1 MSPIFLAQVIDLLSA
16 LVLLLGFG
24 LLAQRRIYALL
35 HLFAWQGLFLAANT
49 AIVAYGAG
57 VRHLYFS
64 ALLTLIMKVAL
75 IPYILHVLIQ
85 RMKIERD
92 VETMVNVPLTLL
104 IGIALVV
111 LSYNVMSPI
120 QEFSTLMTRSTL
132 AIALATV
139 MLGLL
144 MMITRRHA
152 VAQVIGFLA
161 MENGLFFAATSATY
175 GMPMVVE
182 LGVALDILIAALIFG
197 VFFFQIR
204 TTFES
209 LDLSKMARL
218 KEDVGE

>member
-1 MSPIFLAQVIDLLSA
+1 MSPVFLAQVVDLLSA

-64 ALLTLIMKVAL
+64 ALLTLVMKVAL

>member
-1 MSPIFLAQVIDLLSA
+1 MSPVFLAQVIDLLSA

-64 ALLTLIMKVAL
+64 ALMTLAMKVVL
-75 IPYILHVLIQ
+75 IPYILHVLIR

-92 VETMVNVPLTLL
+92 VEAMVNVPLTLL

>member
-1 MSPIFLAQVIDLLSA
+1 
-16 LVLLLGFG
+16 
-24 LLAQRRIYALL
+24 
-35 HLFAWQGLFLAANT
+35 
-49 AIVAYGAG
+49 
-57 VRHLYFS
+57 
-64 ALLTLIMKVAL
+64 
-75 IPYILHVLIQ
+75 
-85 RMKIERD
+85 MKIERD

>member
-1 MSPIFLAQVIDLLSA
+1 MSPVFLAQVIDLLSA

-64 ALLTLIMKVAL
+64 ALMTLAMKVAL
-75 IPYILHVLIQ
+75 IPYILHVLIR

>member
-1 MSPIFLAQVIDLLSA
+1 MSPVFLAQVIDLLSA

-64 ALLTLIMKVAL
+64 ALLTLVMKVAL

-120 QEFSTLMTRSTL
+120 QEFSSLMTRSTL

>member
-1 MSPIFLAQVIDLLSA
+1 MSPVFLAQVVDLLSA

-64 ALLTLIMKVAL
+64 ALLTLVMKVAL
-75 IPYILHVLIQ
+75 IPYILHVLIR

>member
-64 ALLTLIMKVAL
+64 ALLTLVMKVAL